1 MLKHN
6 VDEIKRD
13 LMLSRMFSDVANLLA
28 KTQEIRALLEA
39 STIGSEIINGEMEK
53 YVHMLKQQPI
63 YRIAIHDRTG
73 EVNTDCYDLL
83 ENFAPELKMSYHNIN
98 DMPKWAQEKLA
109 VLMVL
114 DPTKINNDIE
124 GVGKRINRNTYWLY
138 KENASGDD
146 AREKS

>member
-1 MLKHN
+1 MRFKITRE
-6 VDEIKRD
+6 DTIKSQVITD
-13 LMLSRMFSDVANLLA
+13 LFKSVQSRGDKIHETLSDQHVETLL
-28 KTQEIRALLEA
+28 
-39 STIGSEIINGEMEK
+39 N
-53 YVHMLKQQPI
+53 MLKQQPI

-146 AREKS
+146 AREES

>member
-1 MLKHN
+1 MRFKITKEDNIKSQVITDLFKSVQSKGEKIHESLSDQHIQTLLNMLK
-6 VDEIKRD
+6 E
-13 LMLSRMFSDVANLLA
+13 
-28 KTQEIRALLEA
+28 
-39 STIGSEIINGEMEK
+39 
-53 YVHMLKQQPI
+53 QPI

-146 AREKS
+146 ARKES

>member
-1 MLKHN
+1 MRFKITRE
-6 VDEIKRD
+6 DTIKSQVITD
-13 LMLSRMFSDVANLLA
+13 LFKSVQSRGEKIHETLSDQHVETLL
-28 KTQEIRALLEA
+28 
-39 STIGSEIINGEMEK
+39 N
-53 YVHMLKQQPI
+53 MLKQQPI

>member
-1 MLKHN
+1 MRFKITRE
-6 VDEIKRD
+6 DTIKSQVITD
-13 LMLSRMFSDVANLLA
+13 LFKSVQSRGEKIHETLSDQHVETLL
-28 KTQEIRALLEA
+28 
-39 STIGSEIINGEMEK
+39 N
-53 YVHMLKQQPI
+53 MLKQQPI

-138 KENASGDD
+138 KENTSGDD
-146 AREKS
+146 AREES